1 MMLHLC
7 SKEMVEAHSM
17 VVVAPVVVLLSTA
30 VQAQVQALRFLM
42 QTVRRRILLYCW
54 EQLVD
59 VATAAVLL

>member
-1 MMLHLC
+1 M
-7 SKEMVEAHSM
+7 EAHSM